1 VIRPATGAVVV
12 VMFNAPIRRLGIVLT
27 VALALAAVPAGAAGG
42 AAVSIKNIDFHPAT
56 VTIHRGGSVTWTFR
70 DHNVA
75 HNVTSRGRL
84 RFRSSPTKSSGSYTV
99 RFSKPGTYAYVCT
112 IHANMRGR
120 VIVR

>member
-1 VIRPATGAVVV
+1 MSRTTARRHLGAIA
-12 VMFNAPIRRLGIVLT
+12 FA
-27 VALALAAVPAGAAGG
+27 ALAFAAAPAGAAGG

-75 HNVTSRGRL
+75 HNVTSRGKQ
-84 RFRSSPTKSSGSYTV
+84 RFRSSPTKSSGTYRV